1 MNTEQQQNNAESQNN
16 TMLSTQEGL
25 NITFT
30 NENPM
35 QEEQIQEETDAMEEV
50 QPVKGKSKRKEKKSK
65 PYNPSSATNVRKH
78 RKNITFHDIAACFDM
93 PIRDASQL
101 LGISLT
107 QLKRL
112 CREFQIPRWPYRRL
126 NSIQR
131 RIEVLQIMQQ
141 RCESK
146 SDMKAVQQTRAE
158 IEKLQKEVL
167 ELKSNPTPL
176 LLSTDVNLNEGS
188 TGSSDGVVA
197 QSNMQ
202 SGPMSTLLMN
212 TNINNQQKHNDITVQ
227 NSNGIYLKQEPQQ
240 IASSN
245 QSVNHI
251 QPHII
256 INNTLPIS
264 QQQQIHGLMDTNQGN
279 LESQKI
285 VLRFNPN
292 NQLPP
297 MGTLMNNNIQLSPT
311 NSSTTQQKYTFQNYI
326 PPNNQQQRM
335 MNVIPNNGNYYSQS
349 PRNNQ
354 QRVNQNFQ
362 QTEFHDYSYHFN
374 NNNRNDNNNS
384 KMYNFHN
391 ISFQGNNHVGS
402 SMNIQNNVNHQIPTS
417 NIVENVNVENNNSQ
431 RLLNR
436 RNAVDQL
443 SEMEKLQLLS
453 MLVQQYQNASQNQ
466 QTVPNNNNN
475 EEAPEIKRRNSIVEA
490 INSRKLS
497 LPTGF
502 NPQGVLRK
510 LSIGEGDHPEQV
522 LEGNNLDSLIDLS
535 EEDLMKLINQIPHQ
549 Q

>member
-1 MNTEQQQNNAESQNN
+1 
-16 TMLSTQEGL
+16 MLSTQEGL